1 MNSPR
6 LFASVIGLGALASA
20 LLVVAPRVTHA
31 TSPTTAPTVA
41 VRYGDLDLNS
51 HNGVKQLYRRIQI
64 AAIEVCRSTEP
75 FGSLLSSEAHQACLH
90 NAIVGAVRSVN
101 SPLLS
106 QYYGEHDPRTARE
119 GWLVNAAQR

>member
-1 MNSPR
+1 
-6 LFASVIGLGALASA
+6 LGALAST

-31 TSPTTAPTVA
+31 TSPTTAPTVT
-41 VRYGDLDLNS
+41 VSYGDLDLNS

-75 FGSLLSSEAHQACLH
+75 FGSLLASEAHQACLH

-106 QYYGEHDPRTARE
+106 QYYGEHDPRAARA
-119 GWLVNAAQR
+119 G